1 MTRRAFLPAAAAST
15 LAAGNAAAA
24 DAAKNVILELRR
36 IQLRNNADNQR
47 QRNNDFLKQQ
57 VAALQRAGAGP
68 TGVFSSNIASDGPF
82 LLVLASYAGL
92 SAMEQVQ
99 AKLAADSE
107 YQKALDVYNAQPGLS
122 YERMESSLLRAFDGY
137 PNVMPP
143 PNDGKRAARLFELR
157 QYESN
162 NSGTLKRKIKMFNDG
177 EIGAFQRA
185 GGQPVFFG
193 ETLVGPRQ
201 PNLTYML
208 SYEDL
213 AGRDKV
219 WKAFGA
225 DPEWQKL
232 RTTPGLSDA
241 EIVSNI
247 TNYLVSPLPFSQI
260 R

>member
-1 MTRRAFLPAAAAST
+1 MTRRAFLPAAASAV
-15 LAAGNAAAA
+15 AAGNAAAA
-24 DAAKNVILELRR
+24 DAAKNAIHELRR
-36 IQLRNNADNQR
+36 IQLRNSPDNQR
-47 QRNNDFLKQQ
+47 QRNNEFLRQQ
-57 VAALQRAGAGP
+57 VAAFERAGAGP
-68 TGVFSSNIASDGPF
+68 TGVFSSNIAPDGPF
-82 LLVLASYAGL
+82 LLVLATYASL

-99 AKLAADSE
+99 AKLAADAE
-107 YQKALDVYNAQPGLS
+107 YQKALDAYNALPGLN
-122 YERMESSLLRAFDGY
+122 YERMESSLLRAFDGF
-137 PNVMPP
+137 PNVVPP
-143 PNDGKRAARLFELR
+143 PNDGKRPARLFEFR

-162 NSGTLKRKIKMFNDG
+162 NTRTLKRKIQGFNDG

-193 ETLVGPRQ
+193 ETIVGARQ

-232 RTTPGLSDA
+232 RVQPGLSDV
-241 EIVSNI
+241 ETVSNI
-247 TNYLVSPLPFSQI
+247 TNYLLSPLPFSQI

>member
-1 MTRRAFLPAAAAST
+1 MTRRAFIPAAASAV
-15 LAAGNAAAA
+15 AAGNAAAA

-36 IQLRNNADNQR
+36 VQLRNSADNQR
-47 QRNNDFLKQQ
+47 QRNNVFLKEQ

-68 TGVFSSNIASDGPF
+68 TGVFSSTIASDGPF

-99 AKLAADSE
+99 AKLAADAE
-107 YQKALDVYNAQPGLS
+107 YQKALDAYNAAPGLN
-122 YERMESSLLRAFDGY
+122 YERVESSLLRAFDGY
-137 PNVMPP
+137 PNVVPP
-143 PNDGKRAARLFELR
+143 PNDGKRAARLFEFR

-162 NSGTLKRKIKMFNDG
+162 NTTTLKRKIKMFNDG

-193 ETLVGPRQ
+193 ETVVGARQ